1 MISRLKGTL
10 LTRTPE
16 RIEVETGGGVVYEVE
31 VPLTVF
37 QRLPAAGAA
46 VEIRTLQVVR
56 EDSASLYGF
65 LDLLEREVFRRL
77 LGTSGVGAKLAL
89 SMLSTY
95 TAQRL
100 ARALVEK
107 DVNALKQVSGVGK
120 KTAERIILELADK
133 VVDLAVGDA
142 LGDAAD
148 GAAGVRGSQAAV
160 QALVA
165 LGYSFNDADDAV
177 RSVLAE
183 GEVASTD
190 ELIRKAL
197 GRR

>member
-16 RIEVETGGGVVYEVE
+16 RVEVETAGGVVYEVE

-37 QRLPAAGAA
+37 QRLPAVGTA

-56 EDSASLYGF
+56 EDSMSLYGF
-65 LDLLEREVFRRL
+65 LDALEREIFRRL

-107 DVNALKQVSGVGK
+107 DVTALKQVSGVGK
-120 KTAERIILELADK
+120 KTAERIVLELADK

-142 LGDAAD
+142 LDDAAD
-148 GAAGVRGSQAAV
+148 ATGGVRGSQAAV

-165 LGYSFNDADDAV
+165 LGYSFTDADDAV
-177 RSVLAE
+177 RSVLAD

-197 GRR
+197 GR